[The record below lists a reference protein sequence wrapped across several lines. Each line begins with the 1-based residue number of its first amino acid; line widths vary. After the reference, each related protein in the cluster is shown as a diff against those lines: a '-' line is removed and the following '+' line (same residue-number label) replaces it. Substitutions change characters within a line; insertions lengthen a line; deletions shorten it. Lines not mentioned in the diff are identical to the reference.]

1 MKVRVGQDDANCVL
15 SLLLLD
21 HTFPSEQVKLLHPRL
36 EDGGDGVVDM
46 ISRMLRKRRVDA
58 PSRQLL
64 GRLLVQSALDD
75 HAVVDH
81 LLARDEVQIVVHG
94 FTVCA
99 YR

>member
-46 ISRMLRKRRVDA
+46 ISRMLRKRRVDPPSGNSLGAFWFRA
-58 PSRQLL
+58 PWMIMLL
-64 GRLLVQSALDD
+64 S
-75 HAVVDH
+75 
-81 LLARDEVQIVVHG
+81 II
-94 FTVCA
+94 F
-99 YR
+99 